1 MAEPAQTVKMAGFG
15 YTTDLLNRTVN
26 LAAGITRA
34 DEGKAVTLDTSGD
47 NKFKLAGD
55 NDPIYGQLVIVE
67 NRENEGTLV
76 GNVKLH
82 LMGVKLP
89 IKSGETVAR
98 GAFLIGAGAG
108 EVKAQTADATTV
120 RPSNLY
126 TPATP
131 VNGYAVVYTL
141 NA

>member
-26 LAAGITRA
+26 LAAGIVRA
-34 DEGKAVTLDTSGD
+34 DEGKAVTLDASA
-47 NKFKLAGD
+47 NNQFKLADDG
-55 NDPIYGQLVIVE
+55 DPIYGQLVIVE
-67 NRENEGTLV
+67 DRANEGTLV

-82 LMGVKLP
+82 LMGVRLP
-89 IKSGETVAR
+89 IKAASGVAR
-98 GAFLIGAGAG
+98 GNFVIGAGAG
-108 EVKAQTADATTV
+108 EIKPQTADATTI

-126 TPATP
+126 VTE
-131 VNGYAVVYTL
+131 VVSGYATVYAL

>member
-26 LAAGITRA
+26 LASTIVRA
-34 DEGKAVTLDTSGD
+34 DEGKALTLDTSAP

-55 NDPIYGQLVIVE
+55 GDLIFGRLEVFE
-67 NRENEGTLV
+67 DRANEGTKV
-76 GNVKLH
+76 GNAKLH

-89 IKSGETVAR
+89 IKSGSTVNV
-98 GAFLIGAGAG
+98 GDYVVGAGDG
-108 EVKAQTADATTV
+108 EVKAEVATDETV

-126 TPATP
+126 VVEVANGFAT
-131 VNGYAVVYTL
+131 VYSR
-141 NA
+141 N